1 MLNMNE
7 RIMAIMQQKQERKAE
22 DAKNRA
28 ESIQF
33 KQNEIDKLV
42 DNLRDQ
48 MENILYVQQFLITC
62 YVEKEETLSM
72 LKELISMTQKE
83 ERLAKRTVTK
93 NLYPDLNLETK
104 SVEEDEEI
112 SNMLNSANLEEYIE
126 ELILL
131 RKELEQN
138 RE

>member
-28 ESIQF
+28 ESIQL

-42 DNLRDQ
+42 DNLHDQ

-62 YVEKEETLSM
+62 YVEKEETLNM

-138 RE
+138 RK